1 MAHRIVN
8 DDELIAASL
17 NLFRT
22 YGFDGVSL
30 KQLSEA
36 TGLEKASLYYRYPGG
51 KDEIVMAAAQNAADW
66 FQKNLFEGLKS
77 GGSPQKRI
85 EAVSNRLRE
94 FYLGG
99 AKSCVLDILSL
110 PGGPD
115 KLRAALKSVMEAWIN
130 AFIEIARESGLTPSL
145 ARSRAEEAIVRIE
158 GSLILARVLGDT
170 SPFERTLKLLPE
182 LLGKK

>member
-17 NLFRT
+17 DLFRT

-51 KDEIVMAAAQNAADW
+51 KEEIVMAAAQDVANW
-66 FQKNLFEGLKS
+66 FQKNIFETLK
-77 GGSPQKRI
+77 GSSSTQKRV

-94 FYLGG
+94 LYSGG
-99 AKSCVLDILSL
+99 SKSCVTDVLSL
-110 PGGPD
+110 PGGPN
-115 KLRAALKSVMEAWIN
+115 KLRAALKSVMEMWID
-130 AFIEIARESGLTPSL
+130 AFSQIARESGLPPSL
-145 ARSRAEEAIVRIE
+145 ARSRAEDTVVRIE

-170 SPFERTLKLLPE
+170 SAFERTLKLLPE
-182 LLGKK
+182 LLTKK